1 MKKIISNIA
10 IVFLMAMA
18 LVARPKPVST
28 ETQSDPTVKTYKVTI
43 TCNEANARVLVD
55 GVVLGFANETYNIKE
70 GEHTLLVGKTD
81 FENFEHKFNLQK
93 DMIITADIYKPGM
106 KPVAPVAPAVKEFN
120 LTVNASEPECKVY
133 LNDKY
138 LGSSNKTYKVKEG
151 SYIVKV
157 EKNGLEAK
165 EGVTLDADKSIFV
178 KLVPQRTRPNPVPV
192 PPPAKLKEYD
202 VIIST
207 SEPDCQLYLNDQ
219 LLGDSNQSYKI
230 KEGSYIIKAVKR
242 GFKEAKEG
250 VTVDSNKS
258 VFIRMER
265 EARAPQDFQKQPP
278 VSQKPGVK
286 MRNLTV
292 LCSEADATVYIDGVE
307 MGKPNQTF
315 RVEDGNRK
323 VLVVK
328 PGYDAFEMLVA
339 CDTDNRTVE
348 AKIRPRKR

>member
-18 LVARPKPVST
+18 LVARPKPAST
-28 ETQSDPTVKTYKVTI
+28 ETQSDAVKTYNVTI
-43 TCNEANARVLVD
+43 TCNESDAKILLD
-55 GVVLGFANETYNIKE
+55 GAVLGFVNKTYSIKA
-70 GEHTLLVGKTD
+70 GEHTIKVGKTD
-81 FENFEHKFNLQK
+81 FETFEYKFNLEK

-106 KPVAPVAPAVKEFN
+106 KPVAPVVPAVKEFN
-120 LTVNASEPECKVY
+120 LTVNANEPECKVY

-138 LGSSNKTYKVKEG
+138 LGLSNKTYKVKEG
-151 SYIVKV
+151 AYIVKV

-178 KLVPQRTRPNPVPV
+178 KLGPQKTRPNPTQF
-192 PPPAKLKEYD
+192 KEYD

-265 EARAPQDFQKQPP
+265 ESRGPQDFQKQPP
-278 VSQKPGVK
+278 VSQRPGVK
-286 MRNLTV
+286 IRNLTV

-315 RVEDGNRK
+315 KVEDGNRK